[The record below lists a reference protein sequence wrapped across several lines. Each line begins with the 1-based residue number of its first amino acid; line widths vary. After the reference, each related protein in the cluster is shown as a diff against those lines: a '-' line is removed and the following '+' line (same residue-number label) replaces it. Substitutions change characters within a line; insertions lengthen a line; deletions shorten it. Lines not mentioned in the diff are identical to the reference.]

1 MPYCSNC
8 GQKLHDEAKFCDNCG
23 SAVKLNSSTN
33 KFAYDGVIHK
43 CPNCGGILESFV
55 IKCPFCDYELRQSNV
70 TSSVKELER
79 KLEEIEMKRPQ
90 IRSSKIT
97 NIITQ
102 SFRVNPLSDI
112 DEKEVNLIKNFSIP
126 NTKEDIFEFI
136 ILASSNIDMKVYGL
150 NSQQYNTLNPAKL
163 EISDAWLAKLE
174 QAYQKAVIT
183 FGNSNDFFYIKK
195 LYESKINEIKKR
207 KRQLPLFLIFAF
219 TGSILFTLI
228 IFFLIYLIK

>member
-8 GQKLHDEAKFCDNCG
+8 GQKLRDEAKFCDNCG

-43 CPNCGGILESFV
+43 CPNCGGILESF
-55 IKCPFCDYELRQSNV
+55 D
-70 TSSVKELER
+70 
-79 KLEEIEMKRPQ
+79 
-90 IRSSKIT
+90 
-97 NIITQ
+97 IITQ